1 MKRGL
6 ALLPAL
12 LCAASLLVL
21 TPGAAAESGTI
32 TLQDLASMDADST
45 FSMEQVLALLQEAY
59 ALGYQAG
66 QEAEGKPAADSR
78 ALPGDP
84 DGAAVDYV
92 LNTNSHKFHYPDCE
106 SVADM
111 NPKNRR
117 DFSGTRDEVLAMGYV
132 PCKRCRP

>member
-6 ALLPAL
+6 ALLLAL
-12 LCAASLLVL
+12 LCAASLLLL

-66 QEAEGKPAADSR
+66 REAAPDSR
-78 ALPGDP
+78 ALPGDL
-84 DGAAVDYV
+84 DSAAVDYV

-106 SVADM
+106 SVAAM

-117 DFSGTRDEVLAMGYV
+117 DFSGTREEVLAMGYV